1 MATGPRYK
9 VPFRRRREGR
19 TNYHL
24 RLKLLL
30 SGQDRVVVRKSARNM
45 QIQLIAPT
53 AEGDITH
60 STAVSSELAKYG
72 YTGPTGNTTAA
83 YLTGLLFGFKSLQNG
98 YEGGVLDIGLQASSS
113 GSRIYAALKGIVDA
127 GFDVPCSPEIFP
139 SEERIRG
146 EHVAEYREESADLP
160 EQFEATKEKIF
171 AEFS

>member
-30 SGQDRVVVRKSARNM
+30 SKRDRVVVRRSAKNI

-53 AEGDITH
+53 PEGDLTY
-60 STAVSSELAKYG
+60 STAISSELGKYG
-72 YTGPTGNTTAA
+72 YTGSTGNTSAA
-83 YLTGLLFGFKSLQNG
+83 YLTGLLFGFKSLQKG
-98 YEGGVLDIGLQASSS
+98 YEGGVLDIGLQASSV
-113 GSRIYAALKGIVDA
+113 GSRVYAALKGIVDS
-127 GFDVPCSPEIFP
+127 GFDVPCSPEVFP

-146 EHVAEYREESADLP
+146 EHIAKYRAESSDLP